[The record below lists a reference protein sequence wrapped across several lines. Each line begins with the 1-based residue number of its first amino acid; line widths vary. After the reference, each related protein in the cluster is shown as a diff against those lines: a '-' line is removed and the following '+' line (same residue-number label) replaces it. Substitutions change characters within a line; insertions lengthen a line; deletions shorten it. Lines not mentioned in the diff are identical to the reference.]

1 MLALA
6 RVRLFVEVSE
16 FQFLSRKEPG
26 LTVLPHPTALS
37 CLLKATFLWEMW
49 LPVSQGLI

>member
-26 LTVLPHPTALS
+26 LTLC
-37 CLLKATFLWEMW
+37 CLIRQLFH
-49 LPVSQGLI
+49 VF